1 MSCIERHP
9 WAGYLVT
16 SGAEERIDVR
26 SGGAGSSAQAERR
39 SQFSQ
44 FRPHVTESDAGLG
57 TVDLT
62 SERIPLHTRNSLRGI
77 CNDIRCHYM
86 PLLTMEGVRVSSD
99 YNTRSANGRCGYRSS
114 LKEGGPCAVGI
125 TGLLPGRQGWLGSYE

>member
-1 MSCIERHP
+1 MSCVEWHP

-26 SGGAGSSAQAERR
+26 SGGAAGSSAQAERR
-39 SQFSQ
+39 SQ

-62 SERIPLHTRNSLRGI
+62 SKRIPLHTRNSLRGDLHR
-77 CNDIRCHYM
+77 NMY
-86 PLLTMEGVRVSSD
+86 LLYGFTD
-99 YNTRSANGRCGYRSS
+99 NGR
-114 LKEGGPCAVGI
+114 
-125 TGLLPGRQGWLGSYE
+125 RQGIIRLHDQPMVGVAIVQV